1 MKFLRI
7 TFLIALMVLAFQSVK
22 AEEIPIKNGE
32 VLNLEQ
38 CINIA
43 ISKNPNIDLA
53 KNTTKIYESKVGQVK
68 SGYLPQI
75 NLSSGYNRLNSI
87 TNAGFD
93 RDSNNYSGSVGI
105 NQLIY
110 DFGKTP
116 TKVKIQDLN
125 LDSAKYDVDDA
136 VIQIAYNVK
145 QAYYSA
151 LSAKISKDV
160 QAHSINQYERHLKQA
175 KAFFETGIKSKIDVT
190 TAEVNLSNAK
200 LNYIKADNLYKNAI
214 ANLNNAMGIL
224 DAPEYDIDN
233 IFAFKNVNNVTEV
246 STKSDNK
253 SSSKQDKDAVLK
265 TGISKYDIM
274 DTLSFRKYDISFED
288 ALKTAMDNRPDLK
301 SSITK
306 EDAAKEA
313 VKLAKKDYMPVIL
326 GAANYG
332 TGGRDF
338 PLDAGWSVGANIT
351 VPVFNGFLTKK
362 QVDEAK
368 ANLNVAKSG
377 IEVLKQSVYLQVK
390 QAYINLTEAEKRI
403 PVVELIVKQ
412 AKENFDLANGRYN
425 VGVGNSIE
433 VQDAQI
439 NYNNA
444 QLSYVQT
451 LYDYNVAR
459 SNLEKAMGIK

>member
-1 MKFLRI
+1 MKFFKI
-7 TFLIALMVLAFQSVK
+7 TFLIALMVFAFQTVK

-43 ISKNPNIDLA
+43 IIKNPNIGLA
-53 KNTTKIYESKVGQVK
+53 KNTAKIYESKVGQVK

-75 NLSSGYNRLNSI
+75 NLTSGYNRLNSI
-87 TNAGFD
+87 TNIGID
-93 RDSNNYSGSVGI
+93 KDSNSYSGSIGV

-116 TKVKIQDLN
+116 TKVKVQDLN
-125 LDSAKYDVDDA
+125 LNSAKYDVDDA

-160 QAHSINQYERHLKQA
+160 QSQSINQYERHLKQA

-190 TAEVNLSNAK
+190 TADVNLSNAK
-200 LNYIKADNLYKNAI
+200 LSYIKADNMYKNAI
-214 ANLNNAMGIL
+214 ANLNNAMGLL
-224 DAPEYDIDN
+224 DAPDYDIDN
-233 IFAFKNVNNVTEV
+233 IFAFKNINNVT
-246 STKSDNK
+246 SAKSDNK

-274 DTLSFRKYDISFED
+274 DTLTFKKYDISFED

-301 SSITK
+301 SYITR
-306 EDAAKEA
+306 EDAAKES
-313 VKLAKKDYMPVIL
+313 VKLAKKDYMPVIS

-332 TGGRDF
+332 TGGREF
-338 PLDAGWSVGANIT
+338 PLDTGWSVGANIT

-377 IEVLKQSVYLQVK
+377 IEVLKQNVYLQVK

-444 QLSYVQT
+444 QLSYVQA